1 MNLSRLYAAGF
12 LLIVTGIGIVV
23 LGTLSSTST
32 SVSLGGAVFIGP
44 FPIVFGSGPGSWLF
58 ALTALI
64 IAAVMVVV
72 VTFYLSILLRR
83 GRGET

>member
-12 LLIVTGIGIVV
+12 LLIVVGIGIVV
-23 LGTLSSTST
+23 LGTLGSTSA
-32 SVSLGGAVFIGP
+32 SLGGAVFIGP
-44 FPIVFGSGPGSWLF
+44 FPIVFGSGPGSGPL

-64 IAAVMVVV
+64 IAAVMVVA
-72 VTFYLSILLRR
+72 FYLSILLRR

>member
-64 IAAVMVVV
+64 IAAVMVV
-72 VTFYLSILLRR
+72 TFYLSILLRR

>member
-12 LLIVTGIGIVV
+12 LLIVIGIGIVV

-32 SVSLGGAVFIGP
+32 SASLGGVVFIGP
-44 FPIVFGSGPGSWLF
+44 FPIVFGSGPGSGLL

-64 IAAVMVVV
+64 IAAVMV

>member
-12 LLIVTGIGIVV
+12 LLIVVGIGIVV
-23 LGTLSSTST
+23 LGTLGSTSA
-32 SVSLGGAVFIGP
+32 SLGGAVFIGP
-44 FPIVFGSGPGSWLF
+44 FPIVFGSGPGSGLL

-64 IAAVMVVV
+64 IAAVMV